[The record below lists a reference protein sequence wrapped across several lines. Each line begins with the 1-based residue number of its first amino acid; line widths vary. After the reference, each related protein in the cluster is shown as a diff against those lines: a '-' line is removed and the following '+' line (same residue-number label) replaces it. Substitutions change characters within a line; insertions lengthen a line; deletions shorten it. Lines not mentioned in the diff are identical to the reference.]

1 MFKSGFEFGFGL
13 AIGYIVGIAV
23 LDTAAKRIRKVI
35 NNKAVNK
42 EEP

>member
-1 MFKSGFEFGFGL
+1 MFKSGFKFGFGF

-23 LDTAAKRIRKVI
+23 LDTTTKRIRKVI
-35 NNKAVNK
+35 NGKAANK

>member
-1 MFKSGFEFGFGL
+1 MFKSGFKFGFGL

-23 LDTAAKRIRKVI
+23 LDTTAKRILKVI
-35 NNKAVNK
+35 NNKAANK